1 MSARQFRHARTGV
14 VSVAAL
20 ALLGAAAQ
28 PMIPWDD
35 LVESDWLYSLA
46 TRFALV
52 DAHRVHYKTPTAELA
67 GLLAARPEPDALR
80 HLAQA
85 QMDLGQRDKALATM
99 ETWAASQ
106 AAGVDGDEGAG
117 WDAAARWAWSYGA
130 HEAAFRFADKAVPG
144 LEGEAQRALAD
155 LRVAWAQEQPTLRD
169 RRAMQRAALELNAA
183 DWATAYSWVDA
194 DIASGNLVA
203 AEQGL
208 ATLPKATPEEPALV
222 LKARLRIAQRRA
234 AEVLPDLEAALQ
246 TSPRRGRLF
255 AVAYVAA
262 LDQAARSQPDEWRR
276 TLDARFDAPALA
288 RLFTYFKG
296 QDRGDAC
303 LSLLQQID
311 RRHQKTLDRA
321 GWALVSMLYA
331 EIDAVPEA
339 FRARLAAA
347 TFADGRTAE
356 TDLAELTRLALRAG
370 GRPLAW
376 GSYSDADYRWVARM
390 DPTPGFWTGGLSV
403 LLTGQDWNEALA
415 RLEAESIPERTFG
428 AARALLAELT
438 KRNPSF
444 PGIPGLKVD
453 VMQRHVDRG
462 EGRETLAL
470 LREVET
476 AGSPAERQRAQ
487 ALGLLALR
495 QTKAPIAEEVRLYK
509 ARLRLLAADGSAPRV
524 EDDTGFEPERRFQP
538 GDFAGPGDDP
548 TDGAPGAR
556 TYRALLDEAIG
567 RLEERDKTHRTSLGL
582 ILGELDRMPGAE
594 ALWLNLATR
603 LDGWNLDDELGPR
616 YEAAL
621 ARFDDASWWNR
632 LARFLTRKKRQ
643 SEVRGL
649 AERIAETFRGSA
661 MFERANNPN
670 IRIEIPEQPKVGA
683 RVRLVPWGDWVVLK
697 ALERFPHSPE
707 VLKAAESR
715 LVTATAWRAM
725 SARAT
730 DPKQAVVVE
739 DSLLAERRWAVFAAD
754 ASVREDYFA
763 GLMKSGAL
771 DTKLAELDRA
781 AERTPVEDLIL
792 SEGYARLSL
801 FEKAADATSRL
812 SAAYPGDDAL
822 ALRALQV
829 RRSLAGLDLS
839 HEAAAKAV
847 VDRSAPALADPN
859 PLITELGE
867 LYEETGRPAQAL
879 DAWKALLDR
888 DPRKEDRI
896 RETATLLWDY
906 GHMKEA
912 LDTIEAARVRMGKPH
927 LLAFETGVLREEVK
941 DLDGAIREYLNAVL
955 PDDTGDACYCSGFE
969 SDQRSLRRLAQWMGR
984 DRVRNRILASID
996 ALKPGN
1002 ADDEKTLLA
1011 FWPLG
1016 SIVTPNP
1023 GLDWDA
1029 DSWIDGMDQPNDPMG
1044 REDRE
1049 AKRLAARGREHAGI
1063 ETVAKA
1069 LVARAAAL
1077 TPAATSGRFLSA
1089 LESAAQYYTAAAW
1102 GASDGRDR
1110 FLTALVAR
1118 QAELAPTIEER
1129 LALEVDLAQRLA
1141 KAGRTA
1147 EAEALWTAM
1156 IPRIES
1162 LPQGVAKIKT
1172 EVARAA
1178 FIETTGGFDKARASW
1193 DALVAKYP
1201 WSLGVIE
1208 DRVAFLG
1215 RNGRGD
1221 AARQALEDAT
1231 ARAAEGHLVPLLTRV
1246 VSESLAAKDAARAS
1260 RAVDRL
1266 LAIPTLSDE
1275 ERLGA
1280 VALQAR
1286 LRLQKDAAFGA
1297 VAFATTESA
1306 KFKPELRARVFA
1318 EVARA
1323 AAAEK
1328 AWDPAVSAWIEAL
1341 NRSTQRDW
1349 LSEAAMAARRT
1360 GKPETL
1366 LAFFEAQQQRSPRDV
1381 RWAVVVRDLRVA
1393 TDNLAGGIA
1402 MARTA
1407 VAIRPERGSLWD
1419 EAVDLMERDERY
1431 AEAADFLEG
1440 WNRQR
1445 PDDPNVAG
1453 RRSDLYIRAGD
1464 TRKALAVE
1472 RAALAAAGKTLGEED
1487 LAARA
1492 ADAARRLWRQGQ
1504 PQLAWRFLSPQGDLE
1519 GIEGA
1524 SLTTEEKFQLAI
1536 LNNAFLPLL
1545 SLDAVDADRRGA
1557 AATVLGQYGRIE
1569 NREQMLGW
1577 LIERI
1582 FPTARADEGFLN
1594 AWWPFIDT
1602 SRLEVALR
1610 FRLAQRFVRQT
1621 PGPWAAEPAVDLLEA
1636 AGDSVITS
1644 VATQD
1649 GGSEFKVK
1657 TPDLD
1662 ALWVAHLV
1670 RYDRADDLARY
1681 LQPRLAALIETVRGP
1696 AALNADSKRVPWT
1709 AWLDD
1714 PAAMQAFA
1722 RGLRAQPALVA
1733 SLSSI
1738 FEDRRLWDR
1747 LWAIGARGWN
1757 VSPLLA
1763 EASPASR
1770 VAWMSLWERP
1780 VRVAGAAADDPTLV
1794 SRRAAF
1800 NTTLAALGQL
1810 LGETGAPASGAAGA
1824 SPVAQRLLG
1833 PALLGDVLGRDAKF
1847 TWALFRPRTN
1857 AAGEVLEAGDDRIVG
1872 RGIDTLRF
1880 PGSFWGERPGLAWYA
1895 LQAYARYR
1903 AGDASAIDVPAEW
1916 TEAGSETERTLL
1928 AARLALALKGPAEA
1942 LAQLDR
1948 LAGARA
1954 GDPEMLRFRYR
1965 LLFAA
1970 GRTAD
1975 ASADLK
1981 RRVLAG
1987 QKQMAEETL
1996 RAFEALAEE
2005 FGLAA
2010 PVTLLDPATPLSP
2023 ALLASIYARQGS
2035 DVGRRFRTDDPT
2047 GFRAA
2052 LATRWSDKAAILE
2065 ATELRV
2071 WLSELWATDA
2081 AVLPVAGLDGLGDFW
2096 PHAAAW
2102 AQSVPATDRARVLA
2116 AVDALPDRTRLDAIP
2131 EGVGDPRARRAL
2143 AIRAQLARGEDDAAA
2158 ATFRAGLAAL
2168 ADAEPPV
2175 FHPIALHKGE
2185 DAAAADVPDAPTGWG
2200 GGWDPS
2206 AVEPAP
2212 EITALRALRAPFVAA
2227 KKDALVRGDVLAW
2240 LDDRAQRDP
2249 SSLDVWSMRLELAE
2263 PPARAAVVEALG
2275 RAYRRGDIATGRAG
2289 EIADLLVRQAK
2300 DHAGPWVRRAPVYW
2314 AFATVLRRAE
2324 SLAAVGAP
2332 LEAAASLHE
2341 ARGRLLFERA
2351 EEIRAFDAW
2360 RRVATA
2366 DAPGPDAWKQAVAA
2380 WRGAPEASA
2389 TATALEAR
2397 LREHP
2402 LDVLSARAALR
2413 TPASLAAAPALLA
2426 IRALHD
2432 LDDLGFL
2439 DVNADDALLR
2449 LRAARS
2455 MLGTPSAVR
2464 SALGALSPDALEADM
2479 TRRRFRAADIDAALA
2494 DVARLGA
2501 ASGDPTVS
2509 QDALARLAD
2518 RGATGLRALRVEI
2531 AAAIPVSRP
2540 LVTHRLVA
2548 NRPALFRPR
2557 DLTFAIVSRLVEADL
2572 ASRVSSPPPP
2582 RTPPP
2587 AAANS
2592 RGGAR

>member
-1 MSARQFRHARTGV
+1 MNARHFRLARAVSIGLVGV
-14 VSVAAL
+14 T
-20 ALLGAAAQ
+20 LLGAAAQ

-46 TRFALV
+46 TRFSLV

-67 GLLAARPEPDALR
+67 GLLEARPEADALR

-99 ETWAASQ
+99 EKWAAAQ

-117 WDAAARWAWSYGA
+117 WEAAARWAWSYGA
-130 HEAAFRFADKAVPG
+130 YDAAFRFADKAVPG
-144 LEGEAQRALAD
+144 LKGEAQRALAD
-155 LRVAWAQEQPTLRD
+155 LRVEWAQEQPTLRD
-169 RRAMQRAALELNAA
+169 HRAMQRAALELNAA

-194 DIASGNLVA
+194 DIASGNLAA

-208 ATLPKATPEEPALV
+208 ANLPRSTPEEPALV
-222 LKARLRIAQRRA
+222 LKARLRVAQHRA
-234 AEVLPDLEAALQ
+234 TDVLPELEAALQ
-246 TSPRRGRLF
+246 ANPLRGRLL
-255 AVAYVAA
+255 ASAYVAA
-262 LDQAARSQPDEWRR
+262 VDQAARPRPDEWRE
-276 TLDARFDAPALA
+276 TLNTRFDAPALA

-303 LSLLQQID
+303 LALLQQVD
-311 RRHQKTLDRA
+311 RRYQKALDRA
-321 GWALVSMLYA
+321 GWALVSSLYS

-347 TFADGRTAE
+347 TFADAKTAE

-376 GSYSDADYRWVARM
+376 GQYSDADYRWVARM

-403 LLTGQDWNEALA
+403 LLTGQDWNEALS

-438 KRNPSF
+438 KRNPAF

-462 EGRETLAL
+462 EGREALAL
-470 LREVET
+470 LREVEA
-476 AGSPAERQRAQ
+476 AGSPAERQRGQ

-509 ARLRLLAADGSAPRV
+509 ARLRLLAADGSMPRV
-524 EDDTGFEPERRFQP
+524 ADDNGFEPERRFQP
-538 GDFAGPGDDP
+538 GDFAGTAEDSDA
-548 TDGAPGAR
+548 TPGAR
-556 TYRALLDEAIG
+556 SYKALLDEAIG
-567 RLEERDKTHRTSLGL
+567 RLEERDKTHRASLGL
-582 ILGELDRMPGAE
+582 ILGELDRMPAAE
-594 ALWLNLATR
+594 GLWLNLATR

-643 SEVRGL
+643 SEIRGL
-649 AERIAETFRGSA
+649 AERIAETFRGAA

-670 IRIEIPEQPKVGA
+670 IRVEIPEQPKVGT

-697 ALERFPHSPE
+697 ALERFPHSPA

-715 LVTATAWRAM
+715 LVTASAWQKMA
-725 SARAT
+725 ARTT
-730 DPKQAVVVE
+730 DPKQGVVVE
-739 DSLLAERRWAVFAAD
+739 DSLLAERRWAAFAAD
-754 ASVREDYFA
+754 AAVREDYFA
-763 GLMKSGAL
+763 GLMKSGGLEA
-771 DTKLAELDRA
+771 KLVEIDRA

-829 RRSLAGLDLS
+829 HRSLAGLDLS
-839 HEAAAKAV
+839 HESAAKAV
-847 VDRSAPALADPN
+847 VDRSASALADPN

-867 LYEETGRPAQAL
+867 LYEETGRPAMAL
-879 DAWKALLDR
+879 DVWKALLDR

-941 DLDGAIREYLNAVL
+941 DVDGAIREYLNAVL
-955 PDDTGDACYCSGFE
+955 PDDSGDACYCSGFE
-969 SDQRSLRRLAQWMGR
+969 NDQRSLRRLAQWMGR
-984 DRVRNRILASID
+984 DRVLKRILGTID
-996 ALKPGN
+996 GLKPGN
-1002 ADDEKTLLA
+1002 ASDEKTLLA

-1029 DSWIDGMDQPNDPMG
+1029 DSWIDGMDQPNDPVG

-1049 AKRLAARGREHAGI
+1049 AKRLAARGKEHAGI
-1063 ETVAKA
+1063 EAIAKA

-1089 LESAAQYYTAAAW
+1089 LESAAQYYPAAAW
-1102 GASDGRDR
+1102 GAADGRER
-1110 FLTALVAR
+1110 FLTTLVAR
-1118 QAELAPTIEER
+1118 QAELAPTVEER

-1141 KAGRTA
+1141 KAGRAA
-1147 EAEALWTAM
+1147 EAETLWTAM
-1156 IPRIES
+1156 AGRIAT
-1162 LPQGVAKIKT
+1162 LPAGVAKIKA
-1172 EVARAA
+1172 EVARAT
-1178 FIETTGGFDKARASW
+1178 FVESTGGFDKARATW
-1193 DALVAKYP
+1193 DGLVAKYP

-1208 DRVAFLG
+1208 DRVAFLTRHG
-1215 RNGRGD
+1215 QGD

-1231 ARAAEGHLVPLLTRV
+1231 TRAAEGHLVPLLRRV

-1260 RAVDRL
+1260 RALDRM
-1266 LAIPTLSDE
+1266 LAVTTLSDE
-1275 ERLGA
+1275 DRLGA
-1280 VALQAR
+1280 VALQTR
-1286 LRLQKDAAFGA
+1286 LRLQTDAAFGA

-1306 KFKPELRARVFA
+1306 KFPPEFRARVFA

-1328 AWDPAVSAWIEAL
+1328 SWGTAVSAWIEAL

-1366 LAFFEAQQQRSPRDV
+1366 VAFFEAQQQRSPRDV
-1381 RWAVVVRDLRVA
+1381 RWAVAVRDLRVA

-1407 VAIRPERGSLWD
+1407 ASIRPERGTLWD
-1419 EAVDLMERDERY
+1419 EAVDLMERDQRY
-1431 AEAADFLEG
+1431 AEAADFLDG

-1445 PDDPNVAG
+1445 PDDPTVAG

-1472 RAALAAAGKTLGEED
+1472 RAAITAAAKSLSEED
-1487 LAARA
+1487 LATRA

-1504 PQLAWRFLSPQGDLE
+1504 PQLAWRFLAPQGDLA
-1519 GIEGA
+1519 GIAGS
-1524 SLTTEEKFQLAI
+1524 SLTAEEKFQLAI
-1536 LNNAFLPLL
+1536 LNNQFLPLL
-1545 SLDAVDADRRGA
+1545 TLDVEDTDRRGA
-1557 AATVLGQYGRIE
+1557 AAAVLGQYGRIE
-1569 NREQMLGW
+1569 NREQVLGW
-1577 LIERI
+1577 LVEKI
-1582 FPTARADEGFLN
+1582 FPAARADDAFLN
-1594 AWWPFIDT
+1594 AWWPFIE
-1602 SRLEVALR
+1602 SSNLEAAMR
-1610 FRLAQRFVRQT
+1610 FRIAQRFVRQT
-1621 PGPWAAEPAVDLLEA
+1621 PGPWVAEPAVDLLES

-1649 GGSEFKVK
+1649 GGSEYKIK
-1657 TPDLD
+1657 APDLD
-1662 ALWVAHLV
+1662 ALWVSHLA
-1670 RYDRADDLARY
+1670 RYDRADELARF
-1681 LQPRLAALIETVRGP
+1681 LQPRLAGLIETVRGP
-1696 AALNADSKRVPWT
+1696 AALNAESKRVAWT

-1714 PAAMQAFA
+1714 AAAMETFA
-1722 RGLRAQPALVA
+1722 RGLRSQPALVA

-1763 EASPASR
+1763 EATPTSR
-1770 VAWMSLWERP
+1770 VAWLSLWERP
-1780 VRVAGAAADDPTLV
+1780 VRAAGAAVDDPTLV
-1794 SRRAAF
+1794 ARRATF
-1800 NTTLAALGQL
+1800 NTTLVSMGQFL
-1810 LGETGAPASGAAGA
+1810 SEVPGPAPAVTGVGL

-1833 PALLGDVLGRDAKF
+1833 PALLGDVLGRDARF

-1857 AAGEVLEAGDDRIVG
+1857 PTGEVLEAGDDRIVG
-1872 RGIDTLRF
+1872 RGVDTLRF

-1948 LAGARA
+1948 LGGARA
-1954 GDPEMLRFRYR
+1954 SDPEILRFRYR
-1965 LLFAA
+1965 LLVAA

-1975 ASADLK
+1975 ASTDLK
-1981 RRVLAG
+1981 QRVIAS
-1987 QKQMAEETL
+1987 QKQLSEATL
-1996 RAFEALAEE
+1996 RAFMALAEE
-2005 FGLAA
+2005 FDLPA
-2010 PVTLLDPATPLSP
+2010 PVTLLDLATPVPP
-2023 ALLASIYARQGS
+2023 ALLAFIHDREGS
-2035 DVGRRFRTDDPT
+2035 DVGKRFRTDDPT

-2052 LATRWSDKAAILE
+2052 LAARWGEKAATLK
-2065 ATELRV
+2065 ASDLRV
-2071 WLSELWATDA
+2071 WLSELWANDA
-2081 AVLPVAGLDGLGDFW
+2081 GVLPAAGLDRLGEFW

-2102 AQSVPATDRARVLA
+2102 AQSVSTSDRARVIA
-2116 AVDALPDRTRLDAIP
+2116 AVDALPGRARLDAIA
-2131 EGVGDPRARRAL
+2131 ESVGDVRLRRAL
-2143 AIRAQLARGEDDAAA
+2143 TMRAQLARGEDDAAR
-2158 ATFRAGLAAL
+2158 ATFRTALAAL
-2168 ADAEPPV
+2168 TDAEPPA
-2175 FHPIALHKGE
+2175 FHPIVLRAAD
-2185 DAAAADVPDAPTGWG
+2185 DAAPVDVPDAPTGWG
-2200 GGWDPS
+2200 GGWDPNAS
-2206 AVEPAP
+2206 EPEPA
-2212 EITALRALRAPFVAA
+2212 IAAIRALRAPFVAA
-2227 KKDALVRGDVLAW
+2227 RKDGLVRADILAW
-2240 LDDRAQRDP
+2240 LDERAESDP
-2249 SSLDVWSMRLELAE
+2249 SSLDVWSMRLELSDA
-2263 PPARAAVVEALG
+2263 ASRAAVVDSLT
-2275 RAYRRGDIATGRAG
+2275 RAYRRGDIATGRAA

-2300 DHAGPWVRRAPVYW
+2300 DLAGPWVRRPPSFW

-2324 SLAAVGAP
+2324 SLVAVGAP
-2332 LEAAASLHE
+2332 LEAAASLND
-2341 ARGRLLFERA
+2341 ARGKLLFERA

-2360 RRVATA
+2360 RRVAPA
-2366 DAPGPDAWKQAVAA
+2366 DAPGPDAWKQAVAL
-2380 WRGAPEASA
+2380 WRSAPDASA
-2389 TATALEAR
+2389 TAAALEAR
-2397 LREHP
+2397 LRDHP
-2402 LDVLSARAALR
+2402 FDVLAARAALR
-2413 TPASLAAAPALLA
+2413 TPASLGVAPALLA

-2455 MLGTPSAVR
+2455 MLGAPRAAWN
-2464 SALGALSPDALEADM
+2464 ALGALSPDGLESDLE
-2479 TRRRFRAADIDAALA
+2479 RRRFKAADINAALA

-2501 ASGDPTVS
+2501 SSDDRNVS
-2509 QDALARLAD
+2509 REALARLAD
-2518 RGATGLRALRVEI
+2518 RGASGLRALRAEI
-2531 AAAIPVSRP
+2531 AAATKVSRP
-2540 LVTHRLVA
+2540 LVTHRLIGDK
-2548 NRPALFRPR
+2548 PALFRPR

-2572 ASRVSSPPPP
+2572 ATRPVPASPP
-2582 RTPPP
+2582 R
-2587 AAANS
+2587 AAATANS
-2592 RGGAR
+2592 QGGAR